1 MENKEESRKRLLELN
16 KKQAEFYDENVY
28 VHREKENFLVR
39 LWGDTRDKFHHFRT
53 DIGIMQT
60 SDDLHELWLGNL
72 SDKKILD
79 LGVGGGNALSIS
91 IASRCKEYHAIDLSE
106 RLAEQFQEKLKAKG
120 LSHAYSYKA
129 DFLADEFALQD
140 FDIIYALGVAHHF
153 EDFDLFL
160 ETAHNKLKK
169 GGKMITY
176 DPLNT
181 FFFSRIIR
189 AAFRP
194 FQNDAAWEW
203 PFERKNF
210 ELIQKRFKLEG
221 VQGTYGRSKWAFPLL
236 FINKRMAVNY
246 GRKAHQK
253 DLQESN
259 QIGAPLFRCLQ
270 VTMSM
275 VKK

>member
-16 KKQAEFYDENVY
+16 KKQAEFYDENIY

-39 LWGDTRDKFHHFRT
+39 LWGDTRDKFHQFRY

-60 SDDLHELWLGNL
+60 SDDLHELWLGDL
-72 SDKKILD
+72 SDKKVLD
-79 LGVGGGNALSIS
+79 LGVGGGNALSVS

-106 RLAEQFQEKLKAKG
+106 KLAAQFQEKLTAKG
-120 LSHAYSYKA
+120 LSHAFSYKA
-129 DFLADEFALQD
+129 DFLADEFAQKD

-160 ETAHNKLKK
+160 ETAQNKLKT

-203 PFERKNF
+203 PFEKKNF
-210 ELIQKRFKLEG
+210 ELIQKRFKLES
-221 VQGTYGRSKWAFPLL
+221 VQGTYGRAKWAFPLL
-236 FINKRMAVNY
+236 FINKKMAITY

-259 QIGAPLFRCLQ
+259 KVGAPLFRCLQ

-275 VKK
+275 VKE

>member
-1 MENKEESRKRLLELN
+1 MESKEESRKRLLELN
-16 KKQAEFYDENVY
+16 KKQAEFYDENIY

-39 LWGDTRDKFHHFRT
+39 LWGDTRDKFHQFRY

-60 SDDLHELWLGNL
+60 SDELHERWLGDL
-72 SDKKILD
+72 SGKKILD
-79 LGVGGGNALSIS
+79 LGVGGGNALSMS

-129 DFLADEFALQD
+129 DFLADEFVQQD

-160 ETAHNKLKK
+160 ETAHSKLKK

-203 PFERKNF
+203 PFEKKNF

-221 VQGTYGRSKWAFPLL
+221 VQGTYGRAKWAFPLL
-236 FINKRMAVNY
+236 FINKKMAITY

-253 DLQESN
+253 DLKESN
-259 QIGAPLFRCLQ
+259 KIGVPLFRCLQ

-275 VKK
+275 VKE

>member
-1 MENKEESRKRLLELN
+1 MEIKEKSRKHMLKIN
-16 KKQAEFYDENVY
+16 KKQAEFYDENLY
-28 VHREKENFLVR
+28 VERRNQNFIVR
-39 LWGDTRDKFHHFRT
+39 FWGAIRDKFHHFRT
-53 DIGIMQT
+53 DIGIMQSRT
-60 SDDLHELWLGNL
+60 DLHEKWLGDL
-72 SDKKILD
+72 SDKKILE
-79 LGVGGGNALSIS
+79 LGVGGGKALSVS

-106 RLAEQFQEKLKAKG
+106 RLAQQFKQALIKEEIRQAF
-120 LSHAYSYKA
+120 SYKA
-129 DFLADEFALQD
+129 DFISEEFKEKD

-160 ETAHNKLKK
+160 ETAQNKLKK

-181 FFFSRIIR
+181 FFISKLIR
-189 AAFRP
+189 AMFRP

-203 PFERKNF
+203 PFEKSNF
-210 ELIQKRFKLEG
+210 ALIQKRFEIEG

-236 FINKRMAVNY
+236 FINKKWAVKY
-246 GRKAHQK
+246 GVKAHQK

-259 QIGAPLFRCLQ
+259 KVGAPLFRCLQ